1 MGRAAA
7 SGPVTQAHPCPAAPL
22 SLSPTSPEF
31 RLGDDD
37 QPRKR
42 ASGGAEEPAHAGA
55 ASVSGSGQADSPPG
69 PVAQQAR
76 PSEQVAPP
84 SALAAAWACV
94 PVHRHTSVR
103 RALALLRV
111 REGEDAAEAASEGRK
126 FAGTAGD
133 TRPLGATFAEREGRS
148 VRPLTLAKCLDA
160 FAGASSLDG
169 WTCQR
174 CRHVGAWRTTSVWRA
189 PDLLVVHLL
198 RFEQQPFPPFRRVK
212 LNSLVDFP
220 IDGMSVGPWATGPSG
235 GADPTGGPEGSTV
248 DSAATQAASETVA
261 ALSRG
266 ERGAFRRPGTHAGAA
281 SMPPGAS
288 AAPLAPT
295 LRKPAPLRRDLVADR
310 SAFTYDLTGVVNHS
324 GGLGSGHY
332 TAYAR
337 LPAEGAGLDRLCVNG
352 LSRSGAPA
360 WAGRWAHFND
370 HSVRTDVDPA
380 EIVSNR
386 AYLLF
391 YRRRALS
398 PRNLVALG
406 GQA

>member
-1 MGRAAA
+1 
-7 SGPVTQAHPCPAAPL
+7 
-22 SLSPTSPEF
+22 
-31 RLGDDD
+31 
-37 QPRKR
+37 
-42 ASGGAEEPAHAGA
+42 
-55 ASVSGSGQADSPPG
+55 
-69 PVAQQAR
+69 
-76 PSEQVAPP
+76 
-84 SALAAAWACV
+84 
-94 PVHRHTSVR
+94 
-103 RALALLRV
+103 
-111 REGEDAAEAASEGRK
+111 
-126 FAGTAGD
+126 
-133 TRPLGATFAEREGRS
+133 
-148 VRPLTLAKCLDA
+148 
-160 FAGASSLDG
+160 
-169 WTCQR
+169 
-174 CRHVGAWRTTSVWRA
+174 
-189 PDLLVVHLL
+189 
-198 RFEQQPFPPFRRVK
+198 
-212 LNSLVDFP
+212 
-220 IDGMSVGPWATGPSG
+220 
-235 GADPTGGPEGSTV
+235 
-248 DSAATQAASETVA
+248 
-261 ALSRG
+261 
-266 ERGAFRRPGTHAGAA
+266 
-281 SMPPGAS
+281 MPPGAS